1 MRPFVVFALP
11 RSRTAW
17 LSKYLSYSGECVGHD
32 IAARSASIDDFF
44 HNFDSGMIGTVETG
58 AMAGWRLLRE
68 RFPAAAIA
76 VVRRPIEDVKLSL
89 SQFGIVPRAGDLEE
103 RDAILDEIEREP
115 GVLSMSFR
123 DLYEQKNRRR
133 MFEHCLIYGWK
144 PEWDARWAH
153 VNVQIDLVAELRE
166 VAANQVSI
174 DAMKREVAAHCSAV
188 GHG

>member
-1 MRPFVVFALP
+1 
-11 RSRTAW
+11 
-17 LSKYLSYSGECVGHD
+17 
-32 IAARSASIDDFF
+32 
-44 HNFDSGMIGTVETG
+44 
-58 AMAGWRLLRE
+58 
-68 RFPAAAIA
+68 
-76 VVRRPIEDVKLSL
+76 VKLSL

>member
-17 LSKYLSYSGECVGHD
+17 LSKYLAYGGERVGHD
-32 IAARSASIDDFF
+32 VAAKSASVEDFF
-44 HNFDSGMIGTVETG
+44 HAFDEGMIGTVETG

-68 RFPAAAIA
+68 RFSAAAIA

-89 SQFGIVPRAGDLEE
+89 SQFGVAPRDGDLEA
-103 RDAILDEIEREP
+103 RSALLDEIEREP
-115 GVLSMSFR
+115 GVLSMTFR

-133 MFEHCLIYGWK
+133 MFEHCLVVYGWK

-153 VNVQIDLVAELRE
+153 VNVQIDFAQALRD
-166 VAANQVSI
+166 VAANQVAVV
-174 DAMKREVAAHCSAV
+174 AMKKELAARFNHV
-188 GHG
+188 